1 MSLNSLQL
9 SFYKGMGGK
18 HGAIQFNFQ
27 KPHFFLKNAPKI
39 KNFEGKY
46 ITDYMK
52 TQVAEMGK
60 ETGRLITCN
69 AEDLTSREGALFM
82 DATSATGP
90 NIYDWDNKVTMAL
103 SIHDLGKLLC
113 LLEGTV
119 APNDEGKMEVKLM
132 HDPGA
137 KSATAGKVAKYLTV
151 SSTGTKVGAV
161 FMVGMKKADGTKV
174 SHTIPL
180 SSDEIK
186 VLSVC
191 IRSAIPATLAW
202 T

>member
-1 MSLNSLQL
+1 MSLNPLQL
-9 SFYKGMGGK
+9 SFYKGMGGR

-27 KPHFFLKNAPKI
+27 KPHFYLKNAPKI
-39 KNFEGKY
+39 KNFQGPY
-46 ITDYMK
+46 ITEDMK
-52 TQVAEMGK
+52 LAAAKLSK
-60 ETGRLITCN
+60 ETGRVVTCS
-69 AEDLTSREGALFM
+69 AEDLVSREGALFM
-82 DATSATGP
+82 DATSATGA
-90 NIYDWDNKVTMAL
+90 NVYDWANKVTMAL

-119 APNDEGKMEVKLM
+119 TPGEDGKMEVKLM

-151 SSTGTKVGAV
+151 SSTGVKVGAV
-161 FMVGMKKADGTKV
+161 FMVGMKRADGTKV

-186 VLSVC
+186 ILSVC
-191 IRSAIPATLAW
+191 IRQAVPATLAW

>member
-1 MSLNSLQL
+1 MTMQTLQL

-27 KPHFFLKNAPKI
+27 KPHFYLKNAPKI
-39 KNFEGKY
+39 KNFEGEF
-46 ITDYMK
+46 ITKNM
-52 TQVAEMGK
+52 
-60 ETGRLITCN
+60 ETKAADLHTTCSVD
-69 AEDLTSREGALFM
+69 DLVSREGAIFM

-90 NIYDWDNKVTMAL
+90 NVYDWDNKVTMAL

-113 LLEGTV
+113 VLEGTV
-119 APNDEGKMEVKLM
+119 TPNDEGKMEVKLM

-137 KSATAGKVAKYLTV
+137 KSASAGKVAKYLTV

-161 FMVGMKKADGTKV
+161 FMVGMKRADGTKV

-180 SSDEIK
+180 SADEIK
-186 VLSVC
+186 VLSSC
-191 IRSAIPATLAW
+191 IRHAIPLCLAW
-202 T
+202 